1 MKSPKAKQKKSG
13 GIGFGKKIKLGI
25 WGLGRGRAFY
35 QSCAAAGFE
44 VVAGCDYNADM
55 RANFS
60 AANPGAMAT
69 DDDKKFLACDMDAVL
84 LATYC
89 PAHAADATRCLQ
101 AGKHVLSEVTAFHT
115 MAEGVRLVEA
125 VEKSGLVYNLAEN
138 YPFTKTNMWLAKKY
152 REGLFGE
159 LMYAEFEYVHNCILL
174 GYTYLFGNPVVPGN
188 TVHNWRSWLNL
199 HYYDTHSLGPMM
211 IISGQRP
218 VRIAALPCRHS
229 LPGVLRHGPAD
240 KGGVAA
246 SLVTLSGGAVVR
258 NLMGEMSSDTH
269 QQRLWGTL
277 GAAEVEGYG
286 GNGEIKLRLGGMPTG
301 PKMKVTVD
309 WPELG
314 DVAKLT
320 GHGGGDFWV
329 LYYFA
334 REIRD
339 GVPAPF
345 DIYTAA
351 DCTAAGILGYR
362 SSVENG
368 RAYDIPDFRRK
379 KDRDL
384 WRNDNF
390 AQKRFDVKK
399 GCFPR
404 NADYKITR
412 HFTKT
417 MADMFKHVR
426 LWRSV
431 RDLGKVQ
438 RDLCPDDLVKYRE
451 LQTQLKSQMPALR
464 KTLRMAHKIIRA
476 YPKSDGARVLCDLL
490 ENQGP
495 G

>member
-1 MKSPKAKQKKSG
+1 MKKAGIISKKSG
-13 GIGFGKKIKLGI
+13 KLDFGRKIKLGI

-35 QSCAAAGFE
+35 QSCSVLGFE
-44 VVAGCDYNADM
+44 IVAGCDFNPDM

-60 AANPGAMAT
+60 AANPGAMVT
-69 DDDKKFLACDMDAVL
+69 DDDKKFLDYDMDAVL

-89 PAHAADATRCLQ
+89 PAHAADAIRCLA
-101 AGKHVLSEVTAFHT
+101 AGKHVLSEVTSFHT

-125 VEKSGLVYNLAEN
+125 VKKSGLVYNLAEN
-138 YPFTKTNMWLAKKY
+138 YPFTKTNMWLTQKY

-159 LMYAEFEYVHNCILL
+159 LQYAEFEYVHNCISL
-174 GYTYLFGNPVVPGN
+174 GYTYLFGNPIVPGN
-188 TVHNWRSWLNL
+188 TVHNWRSWINF

-218 VRIAALPCRHS
+218 ARIVALPCRHS

-240 KGGVAA
+240 KGGAAA
-246 SLVTLSGGAVVR
+246 SLITLSGGALVR

-309 WPELG
+309 WPAMGEI
-314 DVAKLT
+314 AKLT

-339 GVPAPF
+339 GIPAPF

-368 RAYDIPDFRRK
+368 RAYDIPDFRK
-379 KDRDL
+379 KQVRDL
-384 WRNDNF
+384 WRDDHF
-390 AQKRFDVKK
+390 AMQRYDAQK
-399 GCFPR
+399 GCFSK
-404 NADYKITR
+404 NSDFSLTR
-412 HFTKT
+412 HFAGT
-417 MADMFKHVR
+417 MADMIKHSNLMRCVKEWNKVKAD
-426 LWRSV
+426 LSGEDMEKF
-431 RDLGKVQ
+431 RDLKV
-438 RDLCPDDLVKYRE
+438 K
-451 LQTQLKSQMPALR
+451 LKKQMPDIR
-464 KTLRMAHKIIRA
+464 KTRRMAEKIVKA
-476 YPKSDGARVLCDLL
+476 YPRSDGARVLREVLKKMS
-490 ENQGP
+490 G
-495 G
+495 

>member
-1 MKSPKAKQKKSG
+1 MKNTKVKLKKSG
-13 GIGFGKKIKLGI
+13 KMDFGRKLKLGI

-35 QSCAAAGFE
+35 QSCAAVGFE
-44 VVAGCDYNADM
+44 IVAGCDYNPDM
-55 RANFS
+55 RKNFT
-60 AANPGAMAT
+60 AQNPQAMVT
-69 DDDKKFLACDMDAVL
+69 DDDRKFLDYDMDAVL

-89 PAHAADATRCLQ
+89 PAHADDAIRCLR
-101 AGKHVLSEVTAFHT
+101 AGKHVLSEVTSFHT

-138 YPFTKTNMWLAKKY
+138 YPFTKTNMWLAQKY

-159 LMYAEFEYVHNCILL
+159 LMYAEFEYVHNCISL
-174 GYTYLFGNPVVPGN
+174 GYTYLFGNPIVPGN

-199 HYYDTHSLGPMM
+199 HYYNTHSLGPMM

-218 VRIAALPCRHS
+218 TRIVALPSRHS
-229 LPGVLRHGPAD
+229 VPGVLRHGPAD

-246 SLVTLSGGAVVR
+246 SLITLAGGAVVR

-309 WPELG
+309 WPAMGEI
-314 DVAKLT
+314 AKLT

-339 GVPAPF
+339 GIPAPF

-362 SSVENG
+362 SAVENG

-379 KDRDL
+379 SARAR

-390 AQKRFDVKK
+390 AMPRYDVRQ

-404 NADYKITR
+404 RADPAITR
-412 HFTKT
+412 HFSKT
-417 MADMFKHVR
+417 MADMIR
-426 LWRSV
+426 YSNL
-431 RDLGKVQ
+431 Q
-438 RDLCPDDLVKYRE
+438 RCVHDWEQAQANLCPEDREKYLALKDK
-451 LQTQLKSQMPALR
+451 LQQQSPDIR
-464 KTLRMAHKIIRA
+464 KTRRMAAKIVNA
-476 YPKSDGARVLCDLL
+476 YPRSDGARVLREVLAKMS
-490 ENQGP
+490 E
-495 G
+495 